1 MQLQRNGKSNEQGKM
16 ERCTRHRTRGRAQQ
30 EVGWTGCAAQATSVS
45 KSTNSED
52 GADSEVREKAAP
64 RPERPARAGK
74 EDL

>member
-1 MQLQRNGKSNEQGKM
+1 M
-16 ERCTRHRTRGRAQQ
+16 HWAQDPG
-30 EVGWTGCAAQATSVS
+30 EGSAGSGVDWLCSPGNLCVP